1 MDLYCADSWTILKE
15 IQLDSSP
22 AKRAVFET
30 KVAVLKIDR
39 AVVNPT
45 SVPS

>member
-1 MDLYCADSWTILKE
+1 MDLYCADSWTIFKE

-22 AKRAVFET
+22 AKRAVF
-30 KVAVLKIDR
+30 VAEVAMLKIDR
-39 AVVNPT
+39 TVVNPT